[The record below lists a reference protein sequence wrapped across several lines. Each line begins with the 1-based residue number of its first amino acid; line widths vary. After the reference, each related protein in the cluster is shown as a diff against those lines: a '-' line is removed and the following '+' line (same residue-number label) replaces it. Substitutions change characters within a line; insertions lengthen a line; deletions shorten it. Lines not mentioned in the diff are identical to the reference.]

1 MMSSRRPRLGWVPPA
16 EALAALRRR
25 PVNYEL
31 AEVRR
36 PEWNFDEHRHTIGWE
51 PPGPATDRGTWAVAR
66 DLVRDY
72 EFTPPGLVRAVYDP
86 RTPLLGRELL
96 LEGRFSALRFQ
107 MGVRITSLILSG
119 DQEHDVFGWSYRT
132 LDGHLE
138 RGEVVYQVV
147 KHRSSG
153 RVEFTAT
160 SHSQVDPRLGP
171 VLRLGWFVFGRRTQ
185 LRFYR
190 EIQRRMGV
198 LVRQRLTAAADVRRP
213 DGLAFVPSGAPRHP
227 LDRFALYRYDPA
239 RSRLHAS

>member
-1 MMSSRRPRLGWVPPA
+1 MTHTPFGWVPPA
-16 EALAALRRR
+16 EALAALRHR
-25 PVNYEL
+25 PVNYDL

-36 PEWNFDEHRHTIGWE
+36 PEWHFDEHRYTIGWE
-51 PPGPATDRGTWAVAR
+51 PPGPAVERGPWAMAR
-66 DLVRDY
+66 ALVRDY

-86 RTPLLGRELL
+86 RVPLLGRELL

-119 DQEHDVFGWSYRT
+119 DHQRDVYGWSYRT

-138 RGEVVYQVV
+138 RGEVVYQVI
-147 KHRSSG
+147 KHRATG
-153 RVEFTAT
+153 KVEFTAS
-160 SHSQVDPRLGP
+160 SHSQVDPQLGP
-171 VLRLGWFVFGRRTQ
+171 VLRLGWLLFGRRTQ

-190 EIQRRMGV
+190 EIQRRIDG
-198 LVRQRLTAAADVRRP
+198 LVRQRLTTDARP
-213 DGLAFVPSGAPRHP
+213 RPEPRSDGLTAVPYGAPRHP